1 MSAGEN
7 KAALAFIAIPS
18 LATALL
24 LQLILSFN
32 ITIVST
38 VIFSL
43 FFYFV
48 SLNKTSRLLVFL
60 FSITLS
66 LLLPHAILVGG
77 LLKKSMLD
85 VIVSSSL
92 SEISQYYSSIPLRQ
106 IFYSIFLVTFYTF
119 LLFIARKITPPIN
132 KKKKIIISILFISL
146 AARIYHEHL
155 DDIKSIWQEY
165 KELNTT
171 TLPHNQWEIY
181 DNHKKYNTYIV
192 VIGES
197 MRRDFMSLYGF
208 KEKTTPFIDGL
219 PKKFISNYIGTAVNT
234 TLSVPRVLA
243 YSDKNGTLKEENNI
257 ISLANLAGF
266 KTYWISSQGYTGKYS
281 ISTSRIANFADYKYF
296 NSEDDYGLL
305 PSIENALKSPDKKI
319 IFIHII
325 GSHEHPCDRVRD
337 YGVTYKTD
345 KGKLINC
352 YLSSYNK
359 TDDMIKKIFG
369 MLQKNE
375 KSFSLVY
382 FSDHGLNIVGGNN
395 EFKVYRND
403 SVKQSYEI
411 PFFISSSDSADTT
424 EINVTR
430 SAYNFFNY
438 FPTWIGVTTNLTPK
452 GYDIFSDTND
462 TPVVMSY
469 DSKLKPLSSKTDGL
483 TASDIFNK

>member
-1 MSAGEN
+1 
-7 KAALAFIAIPS
+7 
-18 LATALL
+18 
-24 LQLILSFN
+24 
-32 ITIVST
+32 
-38 VIFSL
+38 
-43 FFYFV
+43 
-48 SLNKTSRLLVFL
+48 
-60 FSITLS
+60 
-66 LLLPHAILVGG
+66 
-77 LLKKSMLD
+77 
-85 VIVSSSL
+85 
-92 SEISQYYSSIPLRQ
+92 
-106 IFYSIFLVTFYTF
+106 
-119 LLFIARKITPPIN
+119 
-132 KKKKIIISILFISL
+132 
-146 AARIYHEHL
+146 
-155 DDIKSIWQEY
+155 
-165 KELNTT
+165 
-171 TLPHNQWEIY
+171 
-181 DNHKKYNTYIV
+181 
-192 VIGES
+192 
-197 MRRDFMSLYGF
+197 
-208 KEKTTPFIDGL
+208 
-219 PKKFISNYIGTAVNT
+219 
-234 TLSVPRVLA
+234 
-243 YSDKNGTLKEENNI
+243 
-257 ISLANLAGF
+257 
-266 KTYWISSQGYTGKYS
+266 
-281 ISTSRIANFADYKYF
+281 
-296 NSEDDYGLL
+296 
-305 PSIENALKSPDKKI
+305 
-319 IFIHII
+319 
-325 GSHEHPCDRVRD
+325 
-337 YGVTYKTD
+337 